1 MSSQE
6 RRLSEMEKKIIKND
20 RTGEQYTYVKHPTG
34 LDIYIWKMEDY
45 STTHALFGTK
55 YGSIN
60 TKFRT
65 KEQPDFITVPNG
77 IAHYLE
83 HKLFENEDCDV
94 FSLYAKTGASANA
107 YTSFDKT
114 CYLFSCTDNVYE
126 SLEILLS
133 FVQNPY
139 FTEETVQKEQGIIG
153 QEIRM
158 YDDNAGWRVFFN
170 MLQGMYHNHPVKI
183 DIAGTVESIAQINAD
198 LLYKCYYTFYNLN
211 NMVLSIAGNVDE
223 DKVLEMCDKLLK
235 QGGNPELETAF
246 EDEPETVCKEET
258 VQKLEISMPMFNIGF
273 KAKPEKGLD
282 ALRAEIETNF
292 VLSLLA
298 DESSDFYKKLYDEG
312 LINSSFSSEVFSGD
326 GYCCSIF
333 GGESRNP
340 RLVRDKLIEEIER
353 CKKEGFDET
362 RFNNIKKAYYGALIR
377 DLNDAEAI
385 ATNMINAGME
395 KLSAFD
401 AIETVAAVTF
411 ADMAKRLDKQF
422 DTKNVTI
429 SIIEPID
436 GKEEQN

>member
-1 MSSQE
+1 
-6 RRLSEMEKKIIKND
+6 MEKKVVKNQ

-45 STTHALFGTK
+45 SITHALFGTK

-60 TKFRT
+60 TKFKT
-65 KEQPDFITVPNG
+65 KDEPDFITVPNG

-114 CYLFSCTDNVYE
+114 CYLFSCTDNVYD

-139 FTEETVQKEQGIIG
+139 FTEETVRKEQGIIG

-158 YDDNAGWRVFFN
+158 YDDNANWRVFFN

-211 NMVLSIAGNVDE
+211 NMVLSIAGDIDE
-223 DKVLEMCDKLLK
+223 DKVLEICDKLLK
-235 QGGNPELETAF
+235 NNDNPELEIDF
-246 EDEPETVCKEET
+246 EPEPAAVCKKEVT
-258 VQKLEISMPMFNIGF
+258 QKLEIAMPMFNIGF
-273 KAKPEKGLD
+273 KAEPLTGID
-282 ALRAEIETNF
+282 AARAEIETNF
-292 VLSLLA
+292 VHGLLIG
-298 DESSDFYKKLYDEG
+298 ESSDFYKKLYDEG
-312 LINSSFSSEVFSGD
+312 IINSSFSSEVFRGD
-326 GYCCSIF
+326 GYFCSIF
-333 GGESRNP
+333 GGEARDP

-353 CKKEGFDET
+353 CKKEGLDEKK
-362 RFNNIKKAYYGALIR
+362 FNSNKKSYYGALIR
-377 DLNDAEAI
+377 SLNDAEAV
-385 ATNMINAGME
+385 ASAMISSGME
-395 KLSAFD
+395 KMSYFD
-401 AIETVAAVTF
+401 IIETVAAVTF
-411 ADMAKRLDKQF
+411 EDVQKRLNTNF
-422 DTKNVTI
+422 NTENVTL
-429 SIIEPID
+429 SIIEPLD
-436 GKEEQN
+436 SNEHQ

>member
-1 MSSQE
+1 
-6 RRLSEMEKKIIKND
+6 MEKKIVKNE

-60 TKFRT
+60 TKFKT
-65 KEQPDFITVPNG
+65 KDEADFITVPNG

-114 CYLFSCTDNVYE
+114 CYLFSCTDNVYD

-139 FTEETVQKEQGIIG
+139 FTEETVRKEQGIIG

-211 NMVLSIAGNVDE
+211 NMVLSVAGNVDE
-223 DKVLEMCDKLLK
+223 DKVLEICDKFLK

-246 EDEPETVCKEET
+246 EDEPETVCKKEV

-298 DESSDFYKKLYDEG
+298 DESSSLYKKLYDEG

-340 RLVRDKLIEEIER
+340 RLVKDKLIEEIER
-353 CKKEGFDET
+353 CKREGFDET

-385 ATNMINAGME
+385 ATNMLNAGME

-411 ADMAKRLDKQF
+411 EDMAKRLEKQF

-429 SIIEPID
+429 SIIEPLG

>member
-1 MSSQE
+1 MV
-6 RRLSEMEKKIIKND
+6 KKIIKND
-20 RTGEQYTYVKHPTG
+20 RTGEQYTYVKHSTG
-34 LDIYIWKMEDY
+34 LDIYIWKMDNY

-55 YGSIN
+55 YCSIN
-60 TKFRT
+60 TKFKT
-65 KEQPDFITVPNG
+65 KDEPDFITVPNG

-94 FSLYAKTGASANA
+94 FKLYAKTGASANA

-114 CYLFSCTDNVYE
+114 AYLFSCTDNVYE

-170 MLQGMYHNHPVKI
+170 MLGGLYHNHPVKI
-183 DIAGTVESIAQINAD
+183 DIAGTIESIAEINAD

-223 DKVLEMCDKLLK
+223 DRVLELCDKLLK

-246 EDEPETVCKEET
+246 EDEPETVYKHEV
-258 VQKLEISMPMFNIGF
+258 VQKLEIAMPMFHVGF
-273 KAKPEKGLD
+273 KGKPEKGLD
-282 ALRAEIETNF
+282 AVRAEIETNF

-298 DESSDFYKKLYDEG
+298 DESSDFYKKLYDDG
-312 LINSSFSSEVFSGD
+312 IINSSFSSEVFMGD
-326 GYCCSIF
+326 GYFCSIF
-333 GGESRNP
+333 AGESRNP
-340 RLVRDKLIEEIER
+340 RLVRDKIIEEINR
-353 CKKEGFDET
+353 CKKEGLDEE
-362 RFNNIKKAYYGALIR
+362 RFNIIKKSYYGALIR

-385 ATNMINAGME
+385 ATIMLNAGME

-401 AIETVAAVTF
+401 VIETVAAVKF
-411 ADMAKRLDKQF
+411 EDVQKRLDKQF
-422 DTKNVTI
+422 NTENVTL
-429 SIIEPID
+429 SIIEPLSQ
-436 GKEEQN
+436 KEE

>member
-1 MSSQE
+1 
-6 RRLSEMEKKIIKND
+6 MEKKVVRNE

-34 LDIYIWKMEDY
+34 LDIFIWKMEDY

-60 TKFRT
+60 TKFKT
-65 KEQPDFITVPNG
+65 KDEPDFITVPNG

-114 CYLFSCTDNVYE
+114 CYLFSCTDNVYD

-133 FVQNPY
+133 FVQDPY

-158 YDDNAGWRVFFN
+158 YDDDAGWRVFFN

-223 DKVLEMCDKLLK
+223 NRVLELCDKLLK
-235 QGGNPELETAF
+235 QGGNPKLETAF
-246 EDEPETVCKEET
+246 ENEPETVCQKEV
-258 VQKLEISMPMFNIGF
+258 VQKLEIAMPMFNIGF
-273 KAKPEKGLD
+273 KAKPETGIE
-282 ALRAEIETNF
+282 ALKAETETNF

-298 DESSDFYKKLYDEG
+298 GESSDFYKKLYDEG
-312 LINSSFSSEVFSGD
+312 LINSTFSSEVFSGD

-353 CKKEGFDET
+353 CKKEGFDEE

-385 ATNMINAGME
+385 ATNMLNAGME

-401 AIETVAAVTF
+401 AIETVATVTF
-411 ADMAKRLDKQF
+411 EDMSKRLDKQF
-422 DTKNVTI
+422 NTENVTI
-429 SIIEPID
+429 SIIEPLS

>member
-1 MSSQE
+1 
-6 RRLSEMEKKIIKND
+6 MEKKIVKNE

-34 LDIYIWKMEDY
+34 LDIFIWKMEDY

-60 TKFRT
+60 TKFKT
-65 KEQPDFITVPNG
+65 KNDPDFITVPNG

-107 YTSFDKT
+107 YTSFDRT
-114 CYLFSCTDNVYE
+114 CYLFSCTDNVYD

-139 FTEETVQKEQGIIG
+139 FTEETVRKEQGIIG

-223 DKVLEMCDKLLK
+223 DKVLELCDKLLK
-235 QGGNPELETAF
+235 NNEDPKLETAF
-246 EDEPETVCKEET
+246 EPEPDTVCRSEVT
-258 VQKLEISMPMFNIGF
+258 QKLEIAVPMFNIGF

-282 ALRAEIETNF
+282 AVRAEIETNF

-312 LINSSFSSEVFSGD
+312 TINSSFSSEVFMGD
-326 GYCCSIF
+326 GYFCSIF
-333 GGESRNP
+333 GGESRDP
-340 RLVRDKLIEEIER
+340 RLVRDKIIEEIER
-353 CKKEGFDET
+353 CKKEGLDEE
-362 RFNNIKKAYYGALIR
+362 RFNIIKKSYYGALIR

-385 ATNMINAGME
+385 ATTIINAGME
-395 KLSAFD
+395 KISAFD
-401 AIETVAAVTF
+401 VIETVADVTF
-411 ADMAKRLDKQF
+411 EDVTKRLEKQF
-422 DTKNVTI
+422 NTKNVTL
-429 SIIEPID
+429 SIIEPLD
-436 GKEEQN
+436 RKEGQE

>member
-1 MSSQE
+1 ME
-6 RRLSEMEKKIIKND
+6 RKIVKNE

-45 STTHALFGTK
+45 STTYALFGTK

-65 KEQPDFITVPNG
+65 KNEPDFITVPNG

-133 FVQNPY
+133 FVQDPY
-139 FTEETVQKEQGIIG
+139 FTEETVRKEQGIIG

-170 MLQGMYHNHPVKI
+170 MLQGMYYNHPVKI

-223 DKVLEMCDKLLK
+223 DKVLELCDRLLK
-235 QGGNPELETAF
+235 NNDDPELETAF
-246 EDEPETVCKEET
+246 EPEPETVCQSEVT
-258 VQKLEISMPMFNIGF
+258 QQLEIAVPMFNIGF
-273 KAKPEKGLD
+273 KAKPESGIEAVK
-282 ALRAEIETNF
+282 AEIETNF
-292 VLSLLA
+292 VLALLA
-298 DESSDFYKKLYDEG
+298 DESSEFYKKLYDEG
-312 LINSSFSSEVFSGD
+312 LINSSFSSEVFRGD
-326 GYCCSIF
+326 GYFCSIF
-333 GGESRNP
+333 GGESREP
-340 RLVRDKLIEEIER
+340 RLVRDRLIEEINR
-353 CKKEGFDET
+353 CKIEGLDEE
-362 RFNNIKKAYYGALIR
+362 RFNITKKSYYGALIR
-377 DLNDAEAI
+377 DFNVAEAI
-385 ATNMINAGME
+385 ATTMINAGME
-395 KLSAFD
+395 KISAFD
-401 AIETVAAVTF
+401 VIEAVANITF
-411 ADMAKRLDKQF
+411 EDVKKRLEAQF
-422 DTKNVTI
+422 NTSNVTI
-429 SIIEPID
+429 SIIEPINS
-436 GKEEQN
+436 KEEQN

>member
-1 MSSQE
+1 
-6 RRLSEMEKKIIKND
+6 MEKKIIRNE

-65 KEQPDFITVPNG
+65 KDQPDFITVPNG

-223 DKVLEMCDKLLK
+223 DRILEMCDKLLK

-246 EDEPETVCKEET
+246 EDEPETVCKKET

-273 KAKPEKGLD
+273 KAKPEKGID

-340 RLVRDKLIEEIER
+340 KLVRDKLIEEINR

-385 ATNMINAGME
+385 ATNMLNAGME

-411 ADMAKRLDKQF
+411 EDMAKRLEKQF
-422 DTKNVTI
+422 NTENVTI

-436 GKEEQN
+436 GKEGQN

>member
-1 MSSQE
+1 
-6 RRLSEMEKKIIKND
+6 MEKKIVKND

-60 TKFRT
+60 TKFKT
-65 KEQPDFITVPNG
+65 KDEADFITVPNG

-114 CYLFSCTDNVYE
+114 CYLFSCTDNVYD

-139 FTEETVQKEQGIIG
+139 FTEETVRKEQGIIG

-211 NMVLSIAGNVDE
+211 NMVLSVAGNVDE
-223 DKVLEMCDKLLK
+223 DRVLEICDKFLK

-246 EDEPETVCKEET
+246 EDEPETVCKNEV

-298 DESSDFYKKLYDEG
+298 DESSALYKRLYDEG

-385 ATNMINAGME
+385 ATNMLNAGME

-411 ADMAKRLDKQF
+411 EDMAKRLEKQF